1 MMPSLDPHALLS
13 ILIHVYLL
21 GDALCDAGWMRAP
34 ERRRPHVMVQPLEA
48 VRGVMAFLV
57 GHGVEGAALTQVVTS
72 AKGLLSISRPVL
84 ATRMRMLKD
93 HLAGNA
99 LVRHDQ
105 LAQSIYVVLATAAS
119 ETHVVH
125 SLLSPGR
132 LSHDNSS
139 AGCTMIVL
147 GRE

>member
-1 MMPSLDPHALLS
+1 
-13 ILIHVYLL
+13 
-21 GDALCDAGWMRAP
+21 
-34 ERRRPHVMVQPLEA
+34 MVQPLEV

-105 LAQSIYVVLATAAS
+105 HSQSIYV
-119 ETHVVH
+119 
-125 SLLSPGR
+125 
-132 LSHDNSS
+132 
-139 AGCTMIVL
+139 
-147 GRE
+147 